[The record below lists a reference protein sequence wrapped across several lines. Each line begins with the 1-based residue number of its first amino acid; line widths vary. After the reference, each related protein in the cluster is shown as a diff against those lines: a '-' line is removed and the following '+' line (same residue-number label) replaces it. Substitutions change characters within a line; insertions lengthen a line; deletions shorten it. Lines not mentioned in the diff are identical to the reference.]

1 MSRIFSRSCGCSN
14 SNHNH
19 RTKTTQPQETSTS
32 TTELRP
38 VLLLCGQQVS
48 RHRPCPSISMT
59 TRTMPMHNDHNSR
72 RHSNHRST
80 SMMTTTTT
88 IDDNNNIIRRILI
101 CRPCLR
107 FVPMMIRVRSVHR
120 HFSHGVLGVAPVAG
134 EVGVAV
140 VAVAVLVE
148 AVVVLRE
155 LCLVAAASASPSAR
169 AAAVD
174 LDSVAVVSVD
184 AGVAVIATGVIALT
198 TVVSVAVLLLAP
210 TMETIR
216 YHPSRRSGSMI
227 CLPCHRTIL
236 EARMHLLLHRSMP
249 VSKKKDGLRSMI
261 MMTETVT

>member
-1 MSRIFSRSCGCSN
+1 
-14 SNHNH
+14 
-19 RTKTTQPQETSTS
+19 
-32 TTELRP
+32 
-38 VLLLCGQQVS
+38 
-48 RHRPCPSISMT
+48 MT
-59 TRTMPMHNDHNSR
+59 TKTMPMHNDHNSR
-72 RHSNHRST
+72 RRNNHRRNNHRST
-80 SMMTTTTT
+80 SMKTTD
-88 IDDNNNIIRRILI
+88 IIDNNSNSNSIRRILI

-107 FVPMMIRVRSVHR
+107 PVPMMIRVRSVHR